1 MVCWL
6 SAKILSFISK
16 SMQIESDMKSVYQ
29 YGFEITISSILNIT
43 LVLICSLAVRDIF
56 AGIIYLF
63 IFIFLRSFT
72 GGYHATTYFRC
83 NLALIVAFFITF
95 AAYKIIA
102 CHMYPVYVCEVISL
116 LNLIPI
122 VIFSPVKNKHKPLD
136 DLQIER
142 SNKLSF
148 IIASVLSVAGLVL
161 YTMEIW
167 IGAMIIMTITTVAS
181 LMIIE
186 VIMQRRG
193 YHES

>member
-6 SAKILSFISK
+6 STKILSFISNF
-16 SMQIESDMKSVYQ
+16 MQIESDMKSIYQ
-29 YGFEITISSILNIT
+29 YGLEITISSVLNVM
-43 LVLICSLAVRDIF
+43 LVLMCSLVVGDIF
-56 AGIIYLF
+56 TGIIYLF

-83 NLALIVAFFITF
+83 NLTMMATFFITF
-95 AAYKIIA
+95 IEYKIITDYT
-102 CHMYPVYVCEVISL
+102 YPIYICEVISL

-122 VIFSPVKNKHKPLD
+122 VIFSPVKNKHKPLN

-148 IIASVLSVAGLVL
+148 IIASVLSVIGLVM

-181 LMIIE
+181 LMIVE